1 MTPVTLSLSITAYFD
16 ADEIPAIYS
25 NEDFFTEA
33 VKEHIGY
40 AMDRLDARDVV
51 FNSIDVE
58 GLT

>member
-1 MTPVTLSLSITAYFD
+1 MTPITLNLSITAYFD

-25 NEDFFTEA
+25 NEDMFREA
-33 VKEHIGY
+33 VEEHVRY

>member
-1 MTPVTLSLSITAYFD
+1 MTPVTLTLSITAYFD

-25 NEDFFTEA
+25 NEDFFAEA
-33 VKEHIGY
+33 IKEHIGY